1 MIYRDRK
8 KISEAICRILL
19 VYSLKQMRFCYSKK
33 IILTA
38 GSTGTTVQ
46 YRVIQ

>member
-8 KISEAICRILL
+8 KKSEAICRILV
-19 VYSLKQMRFCYSKK
+19 VYSLKEMRFCYGKQS
-33 IILTA
+33 
-38 GSTGTTVQ
+38 Q